1 MRCGHAFTAF
11 VASIAVGT
19 TTVQADQTDSR
30 LDVLFEA
37 LRYSD
42 TIQSARTIEGQIW
55 EIWAQ
60 TDDDDASQLYDRGT
74 FAMANHDLQGAVETF
89 SELIELDPEFAEAW
103 NKRATVYYLQGRFD
117 ESVSDIQFTL
127 ALEPRHF
134 GALSGLGLI
143 MMRQDRHELAIKS
156 FEKAIEIHPHL
167 PAAKAH
173 IELLETMLDG
183 RPL

>member
-1 MRCGHAFTAF
+1 VIGGLWPAAC
-11 VASIAVGT
+11 VGAAMMIT
-19 TTVQADQTDSR
+19 GGAAADQTDGR
-30 LDVLFEA
+30 LDTLFQA
-37 LRYSD
+37 LRYSE
-42 TIQSARTIEGQIW
+42 TIQSARTIEDEIW
-55 EIWAQ
+55 EIWAH
-60 TDDDDASQLYDRGT
+60 TEDPKAAALYDLGT
-74 FAMANHDLQGAVETF
+74 FAMANHDLQGAADAF
-89 SELIELDPEFAEAW
+89 SDLIERAPAFAEAW
-103 NKRATVYYLQGRFD
+103 NKRATVYYLQGRFA
-117 ESVSDIQFTL
+117 ESVTDIQYTL

-173 IELLETMLDG
+173 IELLETMLNG